1 MSFLT
6 HHKRIIFFIILVLGG
21 AIFLFKEMNQKA
33 VIKTGVL
40 SQRAQEYFKKQR
52 ETEGSTW
59 QGVNTNEQTP
69 IPESQTVSVSECFT
83 LTIPFKIEMKREEH
97 DCFVRYSLAT
107 PKGSIVT
114 YLEDFAG
121 PSLEQVSHIRY
132 RLSKTDEYVQ
142 EQKKINNRDFM
153 VFTKKGDRYEKDAF
167 AVNGNKLFVM
177 IFSTYTG
184 AENDGKFWSMLE
196 SVRMGE

>member
-1 MSFLT
+1 MLPFFYN
-6 HHKRIIFFIILVLGG
+6 KRIAFIIIVVLVSAL
-21 AIFLFKEMNQKA
+21 FLFKEMNQEA
-33 VIKTGVL
+33 VIKTGGL

-52 ETEGSTW
+52 ETEGSAW

-69 IPESQTVSVSECFT
+69 IPESQTVSVGQCFS

-97 DCFVRYSLAT
+97 DCFVRYSLAS
-107 PKGSIVT
+107 PKESIVT
-114 YLEDFAG
+114 YLEDFVG

-132 RLSKTDEYVQ
+132 RLSKPDEYTQ
-142 EQKKINNRDFM
+142 ARKKINDRDFM
-153 VFTKKGDRYEKDAF
+153 VFTKKGDPYEKDAF

-177 IFSTYTG
+177 IFSTYAG
-184 AENDGKFWSMLE
+184 AEDDGKFWSMLE